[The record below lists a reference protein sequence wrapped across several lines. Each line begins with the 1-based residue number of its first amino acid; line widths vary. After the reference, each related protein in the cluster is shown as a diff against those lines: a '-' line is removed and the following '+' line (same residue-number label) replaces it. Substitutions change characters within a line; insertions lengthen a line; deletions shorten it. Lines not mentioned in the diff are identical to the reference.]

1 MKRSEMDP
9 RFQWDF
15 THIYPDKA
23 HWEAAMTEAEKAV
36 ESLSALPGTLGQSKD
51 ALKKGLEQLADASQ
65 KVEIPYIYAMLHR
78 AADGSEPAYQEM
90 EARGMSLAVK
100 ANAATSF
107 LDPEILAIPKE
118 QLDAWMAQEDMAVY
132 RHMVEDISRGLAHT
146 LSADKE
152 KMLAMLGEAA
162 DTPSSAYEMLTNVNM
177 VFPKIHNE
185 AGEEVQL
192 TSGNFGVYRES
203 RSRAVREEAFRAMFG
218 TYRKYGDTFAAL
230 YGGQIKFDTFFANV
244 RGYGSSIEAYLDGG
258 NVPVSVYDS
267 LIEAVHESLPA
278 MKEYLALRKKA
289 LKLDK
294 LDIFDLYVPMVEDV
308 DYPVPFENVK
318 ELVKNATKPLG
329 EEYQQLLDR
338 AFAEN
343 WMDVYENQGKRG
355 GAFSC
360 GVYGVHPYVL
370 LNYTDTL
377 DDAFTVAHELGHSMH
392 SFFSSRAQEF
402 VNHSYRIMVA
412 EVASTVNEVLMT
424 MYLLKTETDKKRR
437 AYILNHFLEG
447 FRTTLFRQ
455 TLFAEFERKAHEL
468 HAAGTPLTSQTLNK
482 IYHDLVALYYEG
494 AEIDEEIDTE
504 WSFIPH
510 FYTPFYV
517 YQYATGF
524 SSAVAIARH
533 ILETGDASEYL
544 RFLSTGGSDYPLN
557 ELKIAGIDL
566 TKPDTVKSALE
577 VFANTVK
584 EFEALL

>member
-36 ESLSALPGTLGQSKD
+36 EALSALPGTLGQSKD

-132 RHMVEDISRGLAHT
+132 RHMVEDISRGRAHT

-510 FYTPFYV
+510 FYTSFYV

>member
-36 ESLSALPGTLGQSKD
+36 EALSALPGTLGQSKD
-51 ALKKGLEQLADASQ
+51 ALKKGMEQLADASQ

-132 RHMVEDISRGLAHT
+132 RHMVEDISRGRAHT

-566 TKPDTVKSALE
+566 TKPDTVKRALE

>member
-23 HWEAAMTEAEKAV
+23 HWEAAMAEAEKAV
-36 ESLSALPGTLGQSKD
+36 EALSALPGTLGQSKD

-132 RHMVEDISRGLAHT
+132 RHMVEDISRGRAHT

-533 ILETGDASEYL
+533 ILETGDTSEYL

>member
-36 ESLSALPGTLGQSKD
+36 EALSALPGTLGQSKD

-132 RHMVEDISRGLAHT
+132 RHMVEDISRGRAHT

-244 RGYGSSIEAYLDGG
+244 RGYGSSIKAYLDGG

-318 ELVKNATKPLG
+318 ELVKNATKPL
-329 EEYQQLLDR
+329 
-338 AFAEN
+338 
-343 WMDVYENQGKRG
+343 
-355 GAFSC
+355 
-360 GVYGVHPYVL
+360 
-370 LNYTDTL
+370 
-377 DDAFTVAHELGHSMH
+377 
-392 SFFSSRAQEF
+392 
-402 VNHSYRIMVA
+402 
-412 EVASTVNEVLMT
+412 
-424 MYLLKTETDKKRR
+424 
-437 AYILNHFLEG
+437 
-447 FRTTLFRQ
+447 
-455 TLFAEFERKAHEL
+455 
-468 HAAGTPLTSQTLNK
+468 
-482 IYHDLVALYYEG
+482 
-494 AEIDEEIDTE
+494 
-504 WSFIPH
+504 
-510 FYTPFYV
+510 
-517 YQYATGF
+517 
-524 SSAVAIARH
+524 
-533 ILETGDASEYL
+533 
-544 RFLSTGGSDYPLN
+544 
-557 ELKIAGIDL
+557 
-566 TKPDTVKSALE
+566 
-577 VFANTVK
+577 
-584 EFEALL
+584 

>member
-36 ESLSALPGTLGQSKD
+36 EALSALPGTLGQSKD

-132 RHMVEDISRGLAHT
+132 RHMVEDISRGRAHT

>member
-51 ALKKGLEQLADASQ
+51 ALKKGMEQLADASQ

-132 RHMVEDISRGLAHT
+132 RHMVEDISRGRAHT

>member
-36 ESLSALPGTLGQSKD
+36 EALSALPGTLGQSKD
-51 ALKKGLEQLADASQ
+51 ALKKGLEQLEDASQ

-132 RHMVEDISRGLAHT
+132 RHMVEDISRGRAHT

-185 AGEEVQL
+185 TGEEVQL

>member
-23 HWEAAMTEAEKAV
+23 HWEAAMAEAEKAV
-36 ESLSALPGTLGQSKD
+36 EALSALPGTLGQSKD
-51 ALKKGLEQLADASQ
+51 TLKKGLEQLADASQ

-132 RHMVEDISRGLAHT
+132 RHMVEDISRGRAHT

>member
-36 ESLSALPGTLGQSKD
+36 EALSALHGTLGQSKD

-132 RHMVEDISRGLAHT
+132 RHMVEDISRGRAHT

-185 AGEEVQL
+185 AGKEVQL

-584 EFEALL
+584 ELEALL

>member
-36 ESLSALPGTLGQSKD
+36 EALSALHGTLGQSKD

-132 RHMVEDISRGLAHT
+132 RHMVEDISRGRAHT

-533 ILETGDASEYL
+533 ILETVDASEYL

-584 EFEALL
+584 ELEALL

>member
-36 ESLSALPGTLGQSKD
+36 EALSALPGTLGQSKD
-51 ALKKGLEQLADASQ
+51 VLKKGLEQLADASQ

-132 RHMVEDISRGLAHT
+132 RHMVEDISRGRAHT

-218 TYRKYGDTFAAL
+218 TYRKCGDTFAAL

>member
-36 ESLSALPGTLGQSKD
+36 EALSALPGTLGQSKD

-132 RHMVEDISRGLAHT
+132 RHMVEDISRGRAHT

-329 EEYQQLLDR
+329 EEYQQLLYR

>member
-36 ESLSALPGTLGQSKD
+36 EALSALPGTLGQSKD

-90 EARGMSLAVK
+90 EARGMSLVVK

-132 RHMVEDISRGLAHT
+132 RHMVEDISRGRVHT

>member
-132 RHMVEDISRGLAHT
+132 RHMVEDISRGRAHT

-360 GVYGVHPYVL
+360 GVYGVNPYVQ

>member
-36 ESLSALPGTLGQSKD
+36 EALSALPGTLGQSKD

-118 QLDAWMAQEDMAVY
+118 RLDAWMAQEDMAVY
-132 RHMVEDISRGLAHT
+132 RHMVEDISRGRAHT

-510 FYTPFYV
+510 F
-517 YQYATGF
+517 

-566 TKPDTVKSALE
+566 TKPDSVKSALE

>member
-132 RHMVEDISRGLAHT
+132 RHMVEDISRGRAHT

-494 AEIDEEIDTE
+494 AETDEEIDTE

>member
-36 ESLSALPGTLGQSKD
+36 EALSALPGTLGQSKD

-132 RHMVEDISRGLAHT
+132 RHMVEDISRGRAHT

-162 DTPSSAYEMLTNVNM
+162 DTSSSAYEMLTNVNM

-244 RGYGSSIEAYLDGG
+244 RGYGSSIKAYLDGG

>member
-36 ESLSALPGTLGQSKD
+36 EALSALPGTLGQSKD

-132 RHMVEDISRGLAHT
+132 RHMVEDISRGRAHT

-343 WMDVYENQGKRG
+343 WMDVYENQGKQG

-437 AYILNHFLEG
+437 AYIINHFLEG

>member
-36 ESLSALPGTLGQSKD
+36 EALSALPGTLGQSKD

-118 QLDAWMAQEDMAVY
+118 RLDAWMAQEDMAVY
-132 RHMVEDISRGLAHT
+132 RHMVEDISRGRAHT

>member
-23 HWEAAMTEAEKAV
+23 HWEAAMTEAEKTV
-36 ESLSALPGTLGQSKD
+36 EALSALPGTLGQSKD

-132 RHMVEDISRGLAHT
+132 RHMVEDISRGRAHT

-203 RSRAVREEAFRAMFG
+203 RSRAVREEAFQAMFG

>member
-36 ESLSALPGTLGQSKD
+36 EALSALPGTLGQSKD

-132 RHMVEDISRGLAHT
+132 RHMVEDISRGRAHT

-244 RGYGSSIEAYLDGG
+244 RGYGSSIKAYLDGG

-468 HAAGTPLTSQTLNK
+468 HAAGTPLTSQTLNT

>member
-36 ESLSALPGTLGQSKD
+36 EALSALPGTLGQSKD

-118 QLDAWMAQEDMAVY
+118 RLDAWMAQEDMAVY
-132 RHMVEDISRGLAHT
+132 RHMVEDISRGRAHT
-146 LSADKE
+146 LSVDKE

>member
-1 MKRSEMDP
+1 
-9 RFQWDF
+9 
-15 THIYPDKA
+15 
-23 HWEAAMTEAEKAV
+23 MTEAEKAV

-132 RHMVEDISRGLAHT
+132 RHMVEDISRGRAHT

>member
-132 RHMVEDISRGLAHT
+132 RHMVEDISRGRAHT

-392 SFFSSRAQEF
+392 SFFSSREQEF

-524 SSAVAIARH
+524 SSTVAIARH

>member
-36 ESLSALPGTLGQSKD
+36 EALSALPGTLGQSKD

-132 RHMVEDISRGLAHT
+132 RHMVEDISRGRAHT

-468 HAAGTPLTSQTLNK
+468 HAAGTPLTSQTMNK

>member
-36 ESLSALPGTLGQSKD
+36 EALSALHGTLGQSKD
-51 ALKKGLEQLADASQ
+51 ALKKGLVQLADASQ

-132 RHMVEDISRGLAHT
+132 RHMVEDISRGRAHT

>member
-23 HWEAAMTEAEKAV
+23 HWEAAMAEAEKAV
-36 ESLSALPGTLGQSKD
+36 EALSALPGTLGQSKD

-118 QLDAWMAQEDMAVY
+118 QLTAWLAQEDMAVY
-132 RHMVEDISRGLAHT
+132 RHMVEDISRGRAHT

-424 MYLLKTETDKKRR
+424 MYLLKIETDKKRR

-468 HAAGTPLTSQTLNK
+468 HAAGTPLTSQALNR

>member
-23 HWEAAMTEAEKAV
+23 HWEAAMAEAEKAV
-36 ESLSALPGTLGQSKD
+36 EALSALPGTLGQSKD

-107 LDPEILAIPKE
+107 LDPEILTIPKE

-132 RHMVEDISRGLAHT
+132 RHMVEDISRGRAHT